1 MSSEKNETPARGQAR
16 PGRGSRHR
24 RTTYNH
30 KIAQSVGHAKHAD
43 LPRMQDAA
51 EMVVAWDVADG
62 VPLAE
67 ALKALQMAAALK
79 MIIHCG
85 ADQTADVLRD
95 LAQFIELHEGS
106 Q

>member
-1 MSSEKNETPARGQAR
+1 MSSGKKETPARRQAR

-24 RTTYNH
+24 KTTYNH

-62 VPLAE
+62 VALAE
-67 ALKALQMAAALK
+67 ALKSLQLAAALK
-79 MIIHCG
+79 MAGHCG
-85 ADQTADVLRD
+85 TGQTADALRE
-95 LAQFIELHEGS
+95 LAHLLELHGGAV
-106 Q
+106 

>member
-1 MSSEKNETPARGQAR
+1 MSSGKKETPARRQAR

-24 RTTYNH
+24 KTTYNH

>member
-1 MSSEKNETPARGQAR
+1 MKPTE
-16 PGRGSRHR
+16 
-24 RTTYNH
+24 
-30 KIAQSVGHAKHAD
+30 GHAWRAD

>member
-1 MSSEKNETPARGQAR
+1 MSSGKKETPARGQAR
-16 PGRGSRHR
+16 PGRGSRHLK
-24 RTTYNH
+24 TTYNH

-62 VPLAE
+62 VALAE
-67 ALKALQMAAALK
+67 ALKALQMVAALK
-79 MIIHCG
+79 MVIHCG

-95 LAQFIELHEGS
+95 LAHFIELHEGG